1 MKQQSRESKSKG
13 NGGGLSAESA
23 LGGAQRS
30 AAAGA
35 VESLKAAVR
44 GAADKVRR
52 FSLVQLWGLW
62 LLALL
67 LFLWILL
74 RDRLV

>member
-1 MKQQSRESKSKG
+1 VKSEEARIQSPAG
-13 NGGGLSAESA
+13 
-23 LGGAQRS
+23 
-30 AAAGA
+30 AAAGEGKGSGTVGA
-35 VESLKAAVR
+35 SGSLREAIR
-44 GAADKVRR
+44 GAADKIRR

-74 RDRLV
+74 RDWLV